1 MTSYPGILPQL
12 ILSSLKMPSKI
23 LYMPEATFQRSHR
36 APPLYNLH
44 FTHRHFSVD
53 AFPRLL
59 RQISSCGASEPV
71 FIELVTPWNGSW
83 ELVRSRM
90 PPTLT
95 LSDIHSLKRN
105 EALEILAQISRVEKK
120 TFPTNEA
127 FGFGEELWRKKPN
140 TRVLY
145 VTNATEETRS
155 GLIAYAVYVRQ
166 KGVALLHKV
175 CVVEASRRQGVGQQL
190 MSYIQER
197 LRKEGCQYI
206 QLWVDKAREP
216 ARALYRRC
224 GFDEREEIPDYY
236 APGRT
241 GIRMTLD
248 LERGG

>member
-1 MTSYPGILPQL
+1 
-12 ILSSLKMPSKI
+12 
-23 LYMPEATFQRSHR
+23 
-36 APPLYNLH
+36 
-44 FTHRHFSVD
+44 
-53 AFPRLL
+53 
-59 RQISSCGASEPV
+59 
-71 FIELVTPWNGSW
+71 
-83 ELVRSRM
+83 M

-95 LSDIHSLKRN
+95 LSDIHSLKRP

-120 TFPTNEA
+120 AFPTNEA

-145 VTNATEETRS
+145 ATTAEGARS
-155 GLIAYAVYVRQ
+155 DLIAYAVYVRQ

-175 CVVEASRRQGVGQQL
+175 CVVEAHRRQGCGLQL

-224 GFDEREEIPDYY
+224 GFEEREEIPDYY

-241 GIRMTLD
+241 GIRMVLD
-248 LERGG
+248 LERDG

>member
-1 MTSYPGILPQL
+1 
-12 ILSSLKMPSKI
+12 
-23 LYMPEATFQRSHR
+23 
-36 APPLYNLH
+36 
-44 FTHRHFSVD
+44 
-53 AFPRLL
+53 
-59 RQISSCGASEPV
+59 
-71 FIELVTPWNGSW
+71 
-83 ELVRSRM
+83 M
-90 PPTLT
+90 PPTI
-95 LSDIHSLKRN
+95 SDIHSLKRN
-105 EALEILAQISRVEKK
+105 EALEILTKISRVEKK

-145 VTNATEETRS
+145 ATQAREGKPE
-155 GLIAYAVYVRQ
+155 LVAYAVYVRQ

-175 CVVEASRRQGVGQQL
+175 CVVESYRRQGIATLL

-206 QLWVDKAREP
+206 QLWVDKAREQ
-216 ARALYRRC
+216 ARALYQGC
-224 GFDEREEIPDYY
+224 GFEEKEEIPDYY